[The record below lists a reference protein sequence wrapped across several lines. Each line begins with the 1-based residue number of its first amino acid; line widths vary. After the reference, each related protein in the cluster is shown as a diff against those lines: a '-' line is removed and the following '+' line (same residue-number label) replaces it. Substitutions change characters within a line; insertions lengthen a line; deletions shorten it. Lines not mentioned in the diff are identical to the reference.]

1 MFWIKTIKEIKQTSA
16 VRYGQTQKRIN
27 TISDYIQ
34 GPLQEIIEKAIDN
47 YFKELEKIIENKNSN
62 KKDK

>member
-1 MFWIKTIKEIKQTSA
+1 MFWIKTIKDMKHMSI
-16 VRYGQTQKRIN
+16 VRYQQTQKRIN

-34 GPLQEIIEKAIDN
+34 GPLQDVIDKAINN
-47 YFKELEKIIENKNSN
+47 YFKELERIIKNKNSN